1 MAPKGRAR
9 RYRREVDDQ
18 NRPVAETIV
27 CSHCGT
33 PAPGEGPP
41 PTWTYSVENGTGR
54 YYCDDC
60 ARANIRAIEGRLD
73 ATWW

>member
-1 MAPKGRAR
+1 M
-9 RYRREVDDQ
+9 DDQ

-33 PAPGEGPP
+33 PAPAGGPP
-41 PTWTYSVENGTGR
+41 PMWTYSVENGTGR
-54 YYCDDC
+54 YYCHDC

-73 ATWW
+73 AAWW

>member
-1 MAPKGRAR
+1 M
-9 RYRREVDDQ
+9 
-18 NRPVAETIV
+18 AETIV

-33 PAPGEGPP
+33 PAPAEGPP
-41 PTWTYSVENGTGR
+41 PTWTYSVENGTGL

-73 ATWW
+73 AAWW